1 MQIEFR
7 HDRTRNE
14 TLPPKPLI
22 HAEPLTP
29 DYRAKPWGRRDGI
42 PAHDDAQPLGEV
54 VFDAAQAG
62 LVIKWLQTSEPLS
75 IQVHPRRGPGR
86 KHEWWY
92 VADARPGAY
101 LHLGLKHPATREEIR
116 RAAEDGALPQM
127 LRRIEPAV
135 GDTFFVEAGAIHA
148 LGPGLTVV
156 EVQEPSDV
164 TWRLYDYG
172 RPRELHLEQGL
183 REAILDPRP
192 LTPEPGAS
200 APFRVALET
209 LAPDQHVTLAAP
221 RAGVAVAQGGGAFGG
236 RRYEPH
242 QCWEFAGSLPIHAAE
257 PTVLIVAEPR
267 EPRMEGDA
275 LWRARQ

>member
-1 MQIEFR
+1 M
-7 HDRTRNE
+7 
-14 TLPPKPLI
+14 
-22 HAEPLTP
+22 TP
-29 DYRAKPWGRRDGI
+29 DYRAKPWGRRDGLQA
-42 PAHDDAQPLGEV
+42 PDDAQPLGEV
-54 VFDAAQAG
+54 VFDAARSG

-75 IQVHPRRGPGR
+75 IQVHPQHGPDR

-101 LHLGLKHPATREEIR
+101 LHLGLKHPATRAEIR

-135 GDTFFVEAGAIHA
+135 GDMFFVEAGAIHA
-148 LGPGLTVV
+148 LGPGLTVI

-164 TWRLYDYG
+164 TWRLHDYG

-192 LTPEPGAS
+192 LTPTPAAA

-209 LAPDQHVTLAAP
+209 LTPDQRVTLTAP
-221 RAGVAVAQGGGAFGG
+221 RAGVAVAQGGGAFGE
-236 RRYEPH
+236 RRYEPY
-242 QCWEFAGSLPIHAAE
+242 QCWEVGGSLSIRAAE
-257 PTVLIVAEPR
+257 PTVLIVAEPQ
-267 EPRMEGDA
+267 ETQMDEDA
-275 LWRARQ
+275 PWRARQ